1 MSAPIVVSQTTKD
14 GSVDTNPSD
23 KHTTTFSNSNS
34 NNNNG
39 HTNLHIHPK
48 YNPNQCNSNQSN
60 SNRFQHQSKPN
71 QLFNQPI
78 PTNISHTQQGELEKG
93 NVVTRE
99 RDGVKVLNCSSCH
112 GSG

>member
-14 GSVDTNPSD
+14 GSADTNPSD

-34 NNNNG
+34 NNNKG

-48 YNPNQCNSNQSN
+48 YNPNQCNPNQCNRNHCHHQSN
-60 SNRFQHQSKPN
+60 PD
-71 QLFNQPI
+71 QLRNQPI
-78 PTNISHTQQGELEKG
+78 PTTTSHTQQGELEKG
-93 NVVTRE
+93 KAKA
-99 RDGVKVLNCSSCH
+99 RDGVKGVNGSSCH